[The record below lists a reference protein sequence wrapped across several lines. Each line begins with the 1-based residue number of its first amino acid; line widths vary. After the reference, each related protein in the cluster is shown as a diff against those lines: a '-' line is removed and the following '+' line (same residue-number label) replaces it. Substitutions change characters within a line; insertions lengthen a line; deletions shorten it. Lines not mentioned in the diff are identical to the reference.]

1 MDFSS
6 ISTAIASLKTAQEI
20 AVSALSVRDFNQSA
34 AAIAQI
40 NEKLLAAQQGLLAH
54 NTMLLQLQSEYFNAT
69 EELRKLKESIA
80 KKDSYPLVDLGMG
93 ALAYAVHVDTA
104 GHGDPKVA
112 EPQHYICQIC
122 WDRDGVR
129 SVLQR
134 PARYN
139 SELRRVCN
147 NCGKELLI
155 GTRAPGN
162 DATAQAGTIYN
173 PLP

>member
-80 KKDSYPLVDLGMG
+80 KKDCYPIVDLGMG
-93 ALAYAVHVDTA
+93 AFAYAMHVDA
-104 GHGDPKVA
+104 GGQSDPEVA
-112 EPQHYICQIC
+112 QSQHYICQIC
-122 WDRDGVR
+122 WERDGVR

-134 PARYN
+134 PARFN
-139 SELRRVCN
+139 SEFSRVCN

-155 GTRAPGN
+155 GTRNPSN
-162 DATAQAGTIYN
+162 DATAQPGAIYN
-173 PLP
+173 PLA